1 MADTDLVIAV
11 RDKIKDFI
19 EKRKDFD
26 MAFQLDLNHDRMT
39 TLDIRLVI
47 ERARAM
53 SNLVSKYL
61 ADTELL
67 EKNLASR
74 VVLADDALEDG
85 VMDYI
90 QKMPQAEYGRFAKE
104 ERRRIALIANTELR
118 TALQTWEAMLA
129 DVKSF
134 KKTLDLAME
143 NIRGARKDILGAI
156 GAAKLDQSWEPGSLG
171 RDVDFSREALQR

>member
-1 MADTDLVIAV
+1 MSSELIVTLQSKV
-11 RDKIKDFI
+11 KDFI

-26 MAFQLDLNHDRMT
+26 QAFQLDLNHDRLT
-39 TLDIRLVI
+39 TAMIWETVK
-47 ERARAM
+47 RARAM

-61 ADTELL
+61 ADTEQL

-74 VVLADDALEDG
+74 VNLADEALEDG

-90 QKMPQAEYGRFAKE
+90 RKMPESEYGRFAKE
-104 ERRRIALIANTELR
+104 ERRRIALMANRELR
-118 TALQTWEAMLA
+118 DELQLWDQMLLE
-129 DVKSF
+129 VKSF

-156 GAAKLDQSWEPGSLG
+156 GAAKLENSWEPGSLG
-171 RDVDFSREALQR
+171 RDVDLAKEAFQP